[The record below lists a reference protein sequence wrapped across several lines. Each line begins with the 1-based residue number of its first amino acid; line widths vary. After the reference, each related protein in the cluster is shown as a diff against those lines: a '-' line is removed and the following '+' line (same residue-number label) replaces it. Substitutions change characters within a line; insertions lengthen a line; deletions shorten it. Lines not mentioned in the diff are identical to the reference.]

1 MELNNFN
8 DKVNINNNESMNKFD
23 LRDVEFDPDVV
34 LDDNIDNNV
43 NMNNYDLND
52 AEFDPDAKL
61 DNIENNVNMSKFD
74 LGNIEFNPNKR
85 LELDMFKGTPL
96 TEEDRTKLKEET
108 QWSNEI
114 INSIQTKEEAEVLKN
129 AKVHEEEINEKKCLV
144 RDDIDMNQVDGD
156 GLTNRQRMESG
167 KAPIDKDGNKI
178 ELHHIGQRKDSPLAE
193 LNSIEHDHIPN
204 PKKNSEVHKD
214 EYVWKK
220 EKENHWKTRV
230 EE

>member
-1 MELNNFN
+1 
-8 DKVNINNNESMNKFD
+8 
-23 LRDVEFDPDVV
+23 
-34 LDDNIDNNV
+34 
-43 NMNNYDLND
+43 
-52 AEFDPDAKL
+52 
-61 DNIENNVNMSKFD
+61 
-74 LGNIEFNPNKR
+74 
-85 LELDMFKGTPL
+85 MFKGTPL